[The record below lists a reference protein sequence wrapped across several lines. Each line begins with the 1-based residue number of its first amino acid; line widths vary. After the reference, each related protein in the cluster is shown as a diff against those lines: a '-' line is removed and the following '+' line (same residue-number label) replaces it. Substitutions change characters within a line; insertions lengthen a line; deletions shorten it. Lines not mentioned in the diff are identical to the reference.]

1 MSCFIFND
9 YDYYISGVFDS
20 NKKIKEDKKK
30 ILISNIFKDV
40 FNLLQN
46 FLDKLIKIYFYFD
59 KKIKDLD
66 RLFNF
71 NENDLKIIKRI
82 DKYFIDIKKIN
93 KTYYKR
99 CLNITMKFINNW
111 ENFILA
117 IIKDINENIK
127 KYEEEEK
134 VFKKN
139 TDYGSNINNNQQYK
153 IYFIN
158 FVIYNII
165 FSKFEYVL
173 YRQINR
179 NKGYYLD
186 YVESFLTNINALF
199 KFNILSNTDKRIK
212 FLFSYFSCKINK
224 KYEYLIECR
233 KMLYIVK
240 LFYQYIY
247 CEFEFDEEDE
257 EDDEDKHIKNKIE
270 KTYKRIN
277 LQCLNEF
284 ENITFIFYEF
294 LNLCFVLLE
303 DNIEF

>member
-1 MSCFIFND
+1 MKILKNM
-9 YDYYISGVFDS
+9 
-20 NKKIKEDKKK
+20 KKKKK
-30 ILISNIFKDV
+30 IL
-40 FNLLQN
+40 
-46 FLDKLIKIYFYFD
+46 
-59 KKIKDLD
+59 
-66 RLFNF
+66 
-71 NENDLKIIKRI
+71 
-82 DKYFIDIKKIN
+82 
-93 KTYYKR
+93 
-99 CLNITMKFINNW
+99 
-111 ENFILA
+111 
-117 IIKDINENIK
+117 
-127 KYEEEEK
+127 
-134 VFKKN
+134 KKN
-139 TDYGSNINNNQQYK
+139 TDYGSNINNNQRYK

-173 YRQINR
+173 YQQINR
-179 NKGYYLD
+179 NEGYYLD

-233 KMLYIVK
+233 KMLYIVR
-240 LFYQYIY
+240 LFYQYIF
-247 CEFEFDEEDE
+247 CEFDE
-257 EDDEDKHIKNKIE
+257 EDKHIKNKIE